1 VNDKAYT
8 RLQTDIFSAFTGASE
23 TLKTAVK
30 HACKDNY
37 RFPFKLAGTS
47 RLDGGAKLT
56 GKRVVLERLE
66 MNTKTGRFEK
76 YVARLRLNGSAAL
89 NGTEKLAGYA
99 GVNDRLHTGLRYCRK
114 LDGQYALDGNIKL
127 NSGILIAA

>member
-1 VNDKAYT
+1 M
-8 RLQTDIFSAFTGASE
+8 DIFSAFTGISE

-30 HACKDNY
+30 HARKDNY
-37 RFPFKLAGTS
+37 RFPFKLAGIS

-66 MNTKTGRFEK
+66 IKMKTGRADRYK
-76 YVARLRLNGSAAL
+76 ARLRLNGAAAL

-114 LDGQYALDGNIKL
+114 LDGRYALDGSIKL